1 MMRARISLA
10 RFLSSCISTYRPLLS
25 FENHVQCL
33 RLVDVVE
40 WLLLQLVKVC
50 AYPRDALIETL
61 VEGYPVVPSE
71 TVTQLGAVEHV
82 SGVLA
87 EALADDLDAML
98 KFLAKL
104 GHY

>member
-25 FENHVQCL
+25 LENHVQCL
-33 RLVDVVE
+33 RFVDVVE

-50 AYPRDALIETL
+50 AYPRNAL
-61 VEGYPVVPSE
+61 VESLVERYSVMPSE
-71 TVTQLGAVEHV
+71 AVTQLGAVEHI

-87 EALADDLDAML
+87 EALADDLDAIL
-98 KFLAKL
+98 KILAEF
-104 GHY
+104 